1 MKKKPDKKIPEKK
14 EDEVKILLENIVI
27 SVVGPGGE
35 KLVDLLHNR
44 QNVNEFLIAK
54 KMDMTINQTRNM
66 LYRLADEGI
75 VGFIRKKDKKKGGW
89 YTYFWTIK
97 TKKTLIKFKDKL
109 RENVLAMEKQ
119 LAGLQKGRFFY
130 CKNCETEYSEE
141 DAMLTDFTC
150 PECGEVMEVKETN
163 EAQESIR
170 REIIKLRNA
179 LEKLDEEIQ
188 TIEGKEEKSKEKR
201 LKAEKTKKDE
211 ERKKKRLERAAE
223 KAKEKKKSAPPKK
236 KKPAKKKTA
245 GKKPA
250 VKKKP
255 VSKKKKR

>member
-1 MKKKPDKKIPEKK
+1 
-14 EDEVKILLENIVI
+14 
-27 SVVGPGGE
+27 
-35 KLVDLLHNR
+35 
-44 QNVNEFLIAK
+44 
-54 KMDMTINQTRNM
+54 MDMTINQTRNM

-150 PECGEVMEVKETN
+150 PECGEVIEVKETN

-188 TIEGKEEKSKEKR
+188 TIEGKEEKN
-201 LKAEKTKKDE
+201 
-211 ERKKKRLERAAE
+211 KKRLERAAE